1 MMTQTLA
8 IFHDAYR
15 ELNAKKLFWFVLII
29 SGIVVIAFAGT
40 GINERGITLFGIEF
54 QMEVNTSIISKAMWY
69 KTLFS
74 QLGIGFWL
82 TWCAMTLAL
91 VSTASIV
98 PEFIAGGSIDLYLS
112 RPISRIRL
120 FLTKYVSGLLFVG
133 LQVGVFALACF
144 LVIGVRGG
152 AWEPKVF
159 LAIPLVLL
167 VFSYLFC
174 ICVLFGLITRSAI
187 TSLLLT
193 MLVWLLIF
201 GVDLAEKSA
210 LSAKIAGEIE
220 TTAYTNMFDYKD
232 KQIGLAKERL
242 ATGDANAKGDI
253 VRLQSERKTL
263 EEKKRTT
270 DPGRRNW
277 AVAERLLVGAKTFFP
292 KTSETNSLIDR
303 WMKIT
308 DEIGEE
314 RAERRQ
320 ERRARWIPDFGD
332 RTKVALNDP
341 EVARETAAVLRDRP
355 VSWVMGTSVAFEMVV
370 LGISAWIFC
379 RRDF

>member
-15 ELNAKKLFWFVLII
+15 ELNAKKLFWFVLVI

-40 GINERGITLFGIEF
+40 GINARGITLFGIEF
-54 QMEVNTSIISKAMWY
+54 QMDVNTSILSKAMWY

-91 VSTASIV
+91 VSTASIF
-98 PEFIAGGSIDLYLS
+98 PDFIAGGSIDLYLS

-152 AWEPKVF
+152 AWEPKVL

-220 TTAYTNMFDYKD
+220 TTAYSNMFEYKD
-232 KQIGLAKERL
+232 KQIALAKERL
-242 ATGDANAKGDI
+242 ATGDATAKGDI
-253 VRLQSERKTL
+253 DRLQAERKAL
-263 EEKKRTT
+263 EEKKRAT

-320 ERRARWIPDFGD
+320 ERRARWIPNFGD
-332 RTKVALNDP
+332 RTQVRLNDP
-341 EVARETAAVLRDRP
+341 EVGREAAAVLRDRP
-355 VSWVMGTSVAFEMVV
+355 VSWVMGTSVAFELVV

>member
-40 GINERGITLFGIEF
+40 GINARGITLFGIEF
-54 QMEVNTSIISKAMWY
+54 QMDVNTSILSKAMWY

-91 VSTASIV
+91 VSTASIF
-98 PEFIAGGSIDLYLS
+98 PDFIAGGSIDLYLS

-159 LAIPLVLL
+159 LSIPLVLL

-220 TTAYTNMFDYKD
+220 TTAYSNMFDYKD
-232 KQIGLAKERL
+232 KQIALAKERL
-242 ATGDANAKGDI
+242 ATGDATAKGDI
-253 VRLQSERKTL
+253 DRLQAERKAL

-320 ERRARWIPDFGD
+320 ERRARWMPNFGD

-341 EVARETAAVLRDRP
+341 EVARETGAVLRERP
-355 VSWVMGTSVAFEMVV
+355 VSWVMGTSVAFELVV

>member
-91 VSTASIV
+91 VSTASIF
-98 PEFIAGGSIDLYLS
+98 PDFIAGGSIDLYLS

-232 KQIGLAKERL
+232 KQIALAKERL

-263 EEKKRTT
+263 EEKKRTS